1 MSQKLTL
8 WCSNNWRMGQGVARK
23 TNNFR
28 PKRTEIVWRTRQED
42 VMDEIAKILNVEEA
56 TTQTPG
62 WFTVRTAA
70 IKNVI
75 AKMTPEELRELDM
88 QVEETAKIG
97 NNEEQKKR

>member
-1 MSQKLTL
+1 
-8 WCSNNWRMGQGVARK
+8 MGQGAARK

-28 PKRTEIVWRTRQED
+28 PKRTEIVWRTRKQD

-56 TTQTPG
+56 TTQMPG

-75 AKMTPEELRELDM
+75 AKMTPEEVQGLNM
-88 QVEETAKIG
+88 QVEDTAKMG